1 MAKPEVCNEK
11 AITEGDLHGFFIV
24 TGTYVNSN
32 HFILI
37 TNNSPLSILLKS

>member
-24 TGTYVNSN
+24 TGTHVNSN
-32 HFILI
+32 YQKPQGNCPGVI
-37 TNNSPLSILLKS
+37 